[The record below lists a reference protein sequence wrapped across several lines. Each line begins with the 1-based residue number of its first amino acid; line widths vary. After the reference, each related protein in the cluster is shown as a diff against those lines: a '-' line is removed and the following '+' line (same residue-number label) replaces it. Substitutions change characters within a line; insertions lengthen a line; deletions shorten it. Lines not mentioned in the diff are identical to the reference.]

1 MATRAERFF
10 CKILYDRSRS
20 RIGPLSRSQSLPVLT
35 ALLRPTLTHINKTLS
50 FAHEFL
56 IRLYL
61 YTALPPL
68 TARRRRRLRWINKE
82 FSLGFSHVYALN
94 WMLYGFSLIGVVKKS
109 TSHNKAL
116 EDPSVFRWLS
126 PRATVCVCVR
136 EGSQQHNGIRCP
148 VFRSRYSGQYLG
160 AGLSEL
166 NWTELNW
173 TELFAFVFARSPSSR
188 PLSYPNCQ
196 PAKIIKAVKIIIT
209 IIVKN

>member
-1 MATRAERFF
+1 LKTDYSLQLSELGPATQAGQLKSGANSLLPLAQLSQSLKMATRAERFF

-94 WMLYGFSLIGVVKKS
+94 
-109 TSHNKAL
+109 
-116 EDPSVFRWLS
+116 
-126 PRATVCVCVR
+126 
-136 EGSQQHNGIRCP
+136 
-148 VFRSRYSGQYLG
+148 
-160 AGLSEL
+160 
-166 NWTELNW
+166 
-173 TELFAFVFARSPSSR
+173 
-188 PLSYPNCQ
+188 
-196 PAKIIKAVKIIIT
+196 
-209 IIVKN
+209 